1 MKPLEVKVKYF
12 FRSAFTRETVGYLPG
27 SVQADLDSVDPGED
41 AIFLVDDG
49 TDETLCRG
57 NVSALL
63 QYTLFKM
70 YNKNIFRLYAIMIHW
85 PGSQTLWYTQK
96 VCRSSLCQPYCKI
109 RIVGKYKFLSILI

>member
-27 SVQADLDSVDPGED
+27 SVQADLDSVDPGEN

-57 NVSALL
+57 NVSALH
-63 QYTLFKM
+63 
-70 YNKNIFRLYAIMIHW
+70 IIRL
-85 PGSQTLWYTQK
+85 K
-96 VCRSSLCQPYCKI
+96 CKTKI
-109 RIVGKYKFLSILI
+109 CSGYML